1 MPGMSANPL
10 IFKRIK
16 FSDEK
21 YEIHFL
27 KWAKPVL
34 NESIENYSKRLLDF
48 IKHKNPILIGVS
60 FGGLIVQEISKLID
74 VEKVII
80 ISSIKSNR
88 ELPLYM
94 KSAKFLKLYN
104 FMFNGINYDLKQIRH
119 MESFFNKKGFSVLG
133 IDISKKIIDKNS
145 KNSFENLKFKKF
157 DIEKDILK
165 DYFNIIY
172 CRFFLHAINKIQ
184 EDKLITLIKNVK
196 KEKTLV
202 FFEFRN
208 FKDKIF
214 GNFKAKDHNKI
225 VEFEKGHFRRIIEPT
240 IFKKKFLSKTKAKII
255 YQKSSTNLS
264 IVKKDNP
271 NLTRFIFKF

>member
-104 FMFNGINYDLKQIRH
+104 YFPLKLFDDVFN
-119 MESFFNKKGFSVLG
+119 
-133 IDISKKIIDKNS
+133 ISKS
-145 KNSFENLKFKKF
+145 LK
-157 DIEKDILK
+157 
-165 DYFNIIY
+165 
-172 CRFFLHAINKIQ
+172 INKIYKKLDLIDKYLSVRDENYLKWAIREILNWRQ
-184 EDKLITLIKNVK
+184 EKPLLEVIHIHGDKDLTFPISLIKDCIIVPGATHALILTK
-196 KEKTLV
+196 YRWL
-202 FFEFRN
+202 
-208 FKDKIF
+208 
-214 GNFKAKDHNKI
+214 NK
-225 VEFEKGHFRRIIEPT
+225 
-240 IFKKKFLSKTKAKII
+240 
-255 YQKSSTNLS
+255 NLS
-264 IVKKDNP
+264 IIIEEKKV
-271 NLTRFIFKF
+271 

>member
-48 IKHKNPILIGVS
+48 IKHENPILIGVS

-104 FMFNGINYDLKQIRH
+104 YFPLKLFDDVFN
-119 MESFFNKKGFSVLG
+119 
-133 IDISKKIIDKNS
+133 ISKS
-145 KNSFENLKFKKF
+145 LK
-157 DIEKDILK
+157 
-165 DYFNIIY
+165 
-172 CRFFLHAINKIQ
+172 INKIYKKLDLIDKYLSVRDENYLKWAIREILNWKQ
-184 EDKLITLIKNVK
+184 EKPLQEVIHIHGDKDLTFPISLIKDCIIVPGATHALILTK
-196 KEKTLV
+196 YRWL
-202 FFEFRN
+202 
-208 FKDKIF
+208 
-214 GNFKAKDHNKI
+214 NKNLSL
-225 VEFEKGHFRRIIEPT
+225 IIEE
-240 IFKKKFLSKTKAKII
+240 KK
-255 YQKSSTNLS
+255 
-264 IVKKDNP
+264 V
-271 NLTRFIFKF
+271 

>member
-27 KWAKPVL
+27 KWTKPVL
-34 NESIENYSKRLLDF
+34 NESIENYSKRFLDF
-48 IKHKNPILIGVS
+48 IKHENPILIGVS

-104 FMFNGINYDLKQIRH
+104 YFPLKLFDD
-119 MESFFNKKGFSVLG
+119 FFN
-133 IDISKKIIDKNS
+133 ISKS
-145 KNSFENLKFKKF
+145 LK
-157 DIEKDILK
+157 
-165 DYFNIIY
+165 
-172 CRFFLHAINKIQ
+172 INKIYKKLDLIDKYLSVRDENYLKWAIREILNWKQ
-184 EDKLITLIKNVK
+184 EKPLQEVIHIHGDRDLTFPISLIKDCIIVPGATHALILTK
-196 KEKTLV
+196 YRWL
-202 FFEFRN
+202 
-208 FKDKIF
+208 
-214 GNFKAKDHNKI
+214 NK
-225 VEFEKGHFRRIIEPT
+225 
-240 IFKKKFLSKTKAKII
+240 
-255 YQKSSTNLS
+255 
-264 IVKKDNP
+264 
-271 NLTRFIFKF
+271 NLTLLIEEKKV

>member
-80 ISSIKSNR
+80 ISNIKSNR

-104 FMFNGINYDLKQIRH
+104 YFPLKLFDDVFN
-119 MESFFNKKGFSVLG
+119 
-133 IDISKKIIDKNS
+133 ISKS
-145 KNSFENLKFKKF
+145 LK
-157 DIEKDILK
+157 
-165 DYFNIIY
+165 
-172 CRFFLHAINKIQ
+172 INKIYKKLDLIDKYLSVRDENYLKWAIREILNWKQ
-184 EDKLITLIKNVK
+184 EKPLQEVIHIHGDRDLTFPISLIKDCIIVPGATHALILTK
-196 KEKTLV
+196 YRWL
-202 FFEFRN
+202 
-208 FKDKIF
+208 
-214 GNFKAKDHNKI
+214 NK
-225 VEFEKGHFRRIIEPT
+225 
-240 IFKKKFLSKTKAKII
+240 
-255 YQKSSTNLS
+255 
-264 IVKKDNP
+264 
-271 NLTRFIFKF
+271 NLTLLIEEKKV

>member
-27 KWAKPVL
+27 KWVKPVL

-104 FMFNGINYDLKQIRH
+104 YFPLKLFDDVFN
-119 MESFFNKKGFSVLG
+119 
-133 IDISKKIIDKNS
+133 ISKS
-145 KNSFENLKFKKF
+145 LK
-157 DIEKDILK
+157 
-165 DYFNIIY
+165 
-172 CRFFLHAINKIQ
+172 INKIYKKLDLIDKYLSVRDENYLKWAIREILNWKQ
-184 EDKLITLIKNVK
+184 EKPLQEVIHIHGDKDLTFPISLIKDCIIVPGATHALILTK
-196 KEKTLV
+196 YRWL
-202 FFEFRN
+202 
-208 FKDKIF
+208 
-214 GNFKAKDHNKI
+214 NKNLSL
-225 VEFEKGHFRRIIEPT
+225 IIEE
-240 IFKKKFLSKTKAKII
+240 KK
-255 YQKSSTNLS
+255 
-264 IVKKDNP
+264 V
-271 NLTRFIFKF
+271 

>member
-27 KWAKPVL
+27 KWTKPVL
-34 NESIENYSKRLLDF
+34 NESIENYSKRFLDF
-48 IKHKNPILIGVS
+48 IKHENPILIGVS

-104 FMFNGINYDLKQIRH
+104 YFPLKLFDDVFN
-119 MESFFNKKGFSVLG
+119 
-133 IDISKKIIDKNS
+133 ISKS
-145 KNSFENLKFKKF
+145 LK
-157 DIEKDILK
+157 
-165 DYFNIIY
+165 
-172 CRFFLHAINKIQ
+172 INKIYKKLDLIDKYLSVRDENYLKWAIREILNWKQ
-184 EDKLITLIKNVK
+184 EKPLQEVIHIHGDRDLTFPISLIKDCIIVPGATHALILTK
-196 KEKTLV
+196 YRWL
-202 FFEFRN
+202 
-208 FKDKIF
+208 
-214 GNFKAKDHNKI
+214 NKNLSL
-225 VEFEKGHFRRIIEPT
+225 IIEE
-240 IFKKKFLSKTKAKII
+240 KK
-255 YQKSSTNLS
+255 
-264 IVKKDNP
+264 V
-271 NLTRFIFKF
+271 

>member
-27 KWAKPVL
+27 KWTKPVL
-34 NESIENYSKRLLDF
+34 NESIENYSKRFLDF
-48 IKHKNPILIGVS
+48 IKHENPILIGVS

-104 FMFNGINYDLKQIRH
+104 YFPLKLFDDVFN
-119 MESFFNKKGFSVLG
+119 
-133 IDISKKIIDKNS
+133 ISKS
-145 KNSFENLKFKKF
+145 LK
-157 DIEKDILK
+157 
-165 DYFNIIY
+165 
-172 CRFFLHAINKIQ
+172 INKIYKKLDLIDKYLSVRDENYLKWAIREILNWKQ
-184 EDKLITLIKNVK
+184 EKPLQEVIDIHGDKDLTFPISLIKDCIIVPGATHALILTK
-196 KEKTLV
+196 YRWL
-202 FFEFRN
+202 
-208 FKDKIF
+208 
-214 GNFKAKDHNKI
+214 NK
-225 VEFEKGHFRRIIEPT
+225 
-240 IFKKKFLSKTKAKII
+240 
-255 YQKSSTNLS
+255 
-264 IVKKDNP
+264 
-271 NLTRFIFKF
+271 NLTLLIEGKKV

>member
-88 ELPLYM
+88 ELPIYM

-104 FMFNGINYDLKQIRH
+104 YFPLKLFDDVFN
-119 MESFFNKKGFSVLG
+119 
-133 IDISKKIIDKNS
+133 ISKS
-145 KNSFENLKFKKF
+145 LK
-157 DIEKDILK
+157 
-165 DYFNIIY
+165 
-172 CRFFLHAINKIQ
+172 INKIYKKLDLIDKYLSVRDENYLKWAIREILNWKQ
-184 EDKLITLIKNVK
+184 EKPLQEVIHIHGDKDLTFPISLIKDCIIVPGATHALILTK
-196 KEKTLV
+196 YRWL
-202 FFEFRN
+202 
-208 FKDKIF
+208 
-214 GNFKAKDHNKI
+214 NKNLSL
-225 VEFEKGHFRRIIEPT
+225 IIEE
-240 IFKKKFLSKTKAKII
+240 KK
-255 YQKSSTNLS
+255 
-264 IVKKDNP
+264 V
-271 NLTRFIFKF
+271 

>member
-27 KWAKPVL
+27 KWTKPVL
-34 NESIENYSKRLLDF
+34 NESIENYSKRFLDF
-48 IKHKNPILIGVS
+48 IKHENPILIGVS

-104 FMFNGINYDLKQIRH
+104 YFPLKLFDDVFN
-119 MESFFNKKGFSVLG
+119 
-133 IDISKKIIDKNS
+133 ISKS
-145 KNSFENLKFKKF
+145 LK
-157 DIEKDILK
+157 
-165 DYFNIIY
+165 
-172 CRFFLHAINKIQ
+172 INKIYKKLDLIDKYLSVRDENYLKWAIREILNWKQ
-184 EDKLITLIKNVK
+184 EKPLQEVIHIHGDRDLTFPISLIKDCIIVPGATHALILTK
-196 KEKTLV
+196 YRWL
-202 FFEFRN
+202 
-208 FKDKIF
+208 
-214 GNFKAKDHNKI
+214 NK
-225 VEFEKGHFRRIIEPT
+225 
-240 IFKKKFLSKTKAKII
+240 
-255 YQKSSTNLS
+255 
-264 IVKKDNP
+264 
-271 NLTRFIFKF
+271 NLTLLIEEKKVNLN

>member
-1 MPGMSANPL
+1 MRTKHIYLMPGMSANPL

-104 FMFNGINYDLKQIRH
+104 YFPLKLFDDVFN
-119 MESFFNKKGFSVLG
+119 
-133 IDISKKIIDKNS
+133 ISKS
-145 KNSFENLKFKKF
+145 LK
-157 DIEKDILK
+157 
-165 DYFNIIY
+165 
-172 CRFFLHAINKIQ
+172 INKIYKKLDLIDKYLSVRDENYLKWAIREILNWKQ
-184 EDKLITLIKNVK
+184 EKPLQEVIHIHGDKDLTFPISLIKDCIIVPGATHALILTK
-196 KEKTLV
+196 YRWL
-202 FFEFRN
+202 
-208 FKDKIF
+208 
-214 GNFKAKDHNKI
+214 NKNLSL
-225 VEFEKGHFRRIIEPT
+225 IIEE
-240 IFKKKFLSKTKAKII
+240 KK
-255 YQKSSTNLS
+255 
-264 IVKKDNP
+264 V
-271 NLTRFIFKF
+271 

>member
-104 FMFNGINYDLKQIRH
+104 YFPLKLFDDVFN
-119 MESFFNKKGFSVLG
+119 
-133 IDISKKIIDKNS
+133 ISKS
-145 KNSFENLKFKKF
+145 LK
-157 DIEKDILK
+157 
-165 DYFNIIY
+165 
-172 CRFFLHAINKIQ
+172 INKIYKKLDLIDKYLSVRDENYLKWAIREILNWKQ
-184 EDKLITLIKNVK
+184 EKPLQEVIHIHGDKDLTFPISLIKDCIIVPGATHALILTK
-196 KEKTLV
+196 YRWL
-202 FFEFRN
+202 
-208 FKDKIF
+208 
-214 GNFKAKDHNKI
+214 NK
-225 VEFEKGHFRRIIEPT
+225 
-240 IFKKKFLSKTKAKII
+240 
-255 YQKSSTNLS
+255 NLS
-264 IVKKDNP
+264 LVIEEKKV
-271 NLTRFIFKF
+271 

>member
-27 KWAKPVL
+27 KWTKPVL
-34 NESIENYSKRLLDF
+34 NESIENYSKRFLDF
-48 IKHKNPILIGVS
+48 IKHENPILIGVS

-104 FMFNGINYDLKQIRH
+104 YFPLKLFDDVFN
-119 MESFFNKKGFSVLG
+119 
-133 IDISKKIIDKNS
+133 ISKS
-145 KNSFENLKFKKF
+145 LK
-157 DIEKDILK
+157 
-165 DYFNIIY
+165 
-172 CRFFLHAINKIQ
+172 INKIYKKLDLIDKYLSVRDENYLKWAIREILNWKQ
-184 EDKLITLIKNVK
+184 EKPLQEVIHIHGDKDLTFPISLIKDCIIVPGATHALILTK
-196 KEKTLV
+196 YRWL
-202 FFEFRN
+202 
-208 FKDKIF
+208 
-214 GNFKAKDHNKI
+214 NK
-225 VEFEKGHFRRIIEPT
+225 
-240 IFKKKFLSKTKAKII
+240 
-255 YQKSSTNLS
+255 
-264 IVKKDNP
+264 
-271 NLTRFIFKF
+271 NLTLLIEEKKV

>member
-104 FMFNGINYDLKQIRH
+104 YFPLKLFDDVFN
-119 MESFFNKKGFSVLG
+119 
-133 IDISKKIIDKNS
+133 ISKS
-145 KNSFENLKFKKF
+145 LK
-157 DIEKDILK
+157 
-165 DYFNIIY
+165 
-172 CRFFLHAINKIQ
+172 INKIYKKLDLIDKYLSVRDENYLKWAIREILNWKQ
-184 EDKLITLIKNVK
+184 EKPLHEVIHIHGDKDLTFPISLIKDCIIVPGATHALILTK
-196 KEKTLV
+196 YRWL
-202 FFEFRN
+202 
-208 FKDKIF
+208 
-214 GNFKAKDHNKI
+214 NKNLSL
-225 VEFEKGHFRRIIEPT
+225 IIEE
-240 IFKKKFLSKTKAKII
+240 KK
-255 YQKSSTNLS
+255 
-264 IVKKDNP
+264 V
-271 NLTRFIFKF
+271 

>member
-34 NESIENYSKRLLDF
+34 NESIENYSKRFLDF
-48 IKHKNPILIGVS
+48 IKHENPILIGVS

-104 FMFNGINYDLKQIRH
+104 YFPLKLFDDVFN
-119 MESFFNKKGFSVLG
+119 
-133 IDISKKIIDKNS
+133 ISKS
-145 KNSFENLKFKKF
+145 LK
-157 DIEKDILK
+157 
-165 DYFNIIY
+165 
-172 CRFFLHAINKIQ
+172 INKIYKKLDLIDKYLSVRDENYLKWAIREILNWKQ
-184 EDKLITLIKNVK
+184 EKPLQEVIHIHGDRDLTFPISLIKDCIIVPGATHALILTK
-196 KEKTLV
+196 YRWL
-202 FFEFRN
+202 
-208 FKDKIF
+208 
-214 GNFKAKDHNKI
+214 NK
-225 VEFEKGHFRRIIEPT
+225 
-240 IFKKKFLSKTKAKII
+240 
-255 YQKSSTNLS
+255 
-264 IVKKDNP
+264 
-271 NLTRFIFKF
+271 NLTLLIEEKKV

>member
-27 KWAKPVL
+27 KWTKPVL
-34 NESIENYSKRLLDF
+34 NESIENYSKRFLDF
-48 IKHKNPILIGVS
+48 IKHENPILIGVS

-104 FMFNGINYDLKQIRH
+104 YFPLKLFDDVFN
-119 MESFFNKKGFSVLG
+119 
-133 IDISKKIIDKNS
+133 ISKS
-145 KNSFENLKFKKF
+145 LK
-157 DIEKDILK
+157 
-165 DYFNIIY
+165 
-172 CRFFLHAINKIQ
+172 INKIYKKLDLIDKYLSVRDENYLKWAIREILNWKQ
-184 EDKLITLIKNVK
+184 EKPLQEVIHIHGDRDLTFPISLIKDCIIVPGATHALILTK
-196 KEKTLV
+196 YRWL
-202 FFEFRN
+202 
-208 FKDKIF
+208 
-214 GNFKAKDHNKI
+214 NK
-225 VEFEKGHFRRIIEPT
+225 
-240 IFKKKFLSKTKAKII
+240 
-255 YQKSSTNLS
+255 NLS
-264 IVKKDNP
+264 LLIEEKKV
-271 NLTRFIFKF
+271 

>member
-60 FGGLIVQEISKLID
+60 FGGLIVQEISKLVD

-104 FMFNGINYDLKQIRH
+104 YFPLKLFDDVFN
-119 MESFFNKKGFSVLG
+119 
-133 IDISKKIIDKNS
+133 ISKS
-145 KNSFENLKFKKF
+145 LK
-157 DIEKDILK
+157 
-165 DYFNIIY
+165 
-172 CRFFLHAINKIQ
+172 INKIYKKLDLIDKYLSVRDENYLKWAIREILNWKQ
-184 EDKLITLIKNVK
+184 EKPLQEVIHIHGDKDLTFPISLIKDCIIVPGATHALILTK
-196 KEKTLV
+196 YRWL
-202 FFEFRN
+202 
-208 FKDKIF
+208 
-214 GNFKAKDHNKI
+214 NK
-225 VEFEKGHFRRIIEPT
+225 
-240 IFKKKFLSKTKAKII
+240 
-255 YQKSSTNLS
+255 NLS
-264 IVKKDNP
+264 IIIEEKKV
-271 NLTRFIFKF
+271 

>member
-104 FMFNGINYDLKQIRH
+104 YFPLKLFDDVFN
-119 MESFFNKKGFSVLG
+119 
-133 IDISKKIIDKNS
+133 ISKS
-145 KNSFENLKFKKF
+145 LK
-157 DIEKDILK
+157 
-165 DYFNIIY
+165 
-172 CRFFLHAINKIQ
+172 INKIYKKLDLIDKYLSVRDENYLKWAIREILNWKQ
-184 EDKLITLIKNVK
+184 EKPLLEVIHIHGDKDLTFPISLIKDCIIVPGATHALILTK
-196 KEKTLV
+196 YRWL
-202 FFEFRN
+202 
-208 FKDKIF
+208 
-214 GNFKAKDHNKI
+214 NKNLSL
-225 VEFEKGHFRRIIEPT
+225 IIEE
-240 IFKKKFLSKTKAKII
+240 KK
-255 YQKSSTNLS
+255 
-264 IVKKDNP
+264 V
-271 NLTRFIFKF
+271 

>member
-27 KWAKPVL
+27 KWTKPVL
-34 NESIENYSKRLLDF
+34 NESIENYSKRFLDF
-48 IKHKNPILIGVS
+48 IKHENPILIGVS

-104 FMFNGINYDLKQIRH
+104 YFPLKLFDDVFN
-119 MESFFNKKGFSVLG
+119 
-133 IDISKKIIDKNS
+133 ISKS
-145 KNSFENLKFKKF
+145 LK
-157 DIEKDILK
+157 
-165 DYFNIIY
+165 
-172 CRFFLHAINKIQ
+172 INKIYKKLDLIDKYLSVRDENYLKWAIREILNWKQ
-184 EDKLITLIKNVK
+184 EKPFQEVIHIHGDRDLTFPISLIKDCIIVPGATHALILTK
-196 KEKTLV
+196 YRWL
-202 FFEFRN
+202 
-208 FKDKIF
+208 
-214 GNFKAKDHNKI
+214 NK
-225 VEFEKGHFRRIIEPT
+225 
-240 IFKKKFLSKTKAKII
+240 
-255 YQKSSTNLS
+255 
-264 IVKKDNP
+264 
-271 NLTRFIFKF
+271 NLTLLIEEKKV

>member
-104 FMFNGINYDLKQIRH
+104 YFPLKLFDDVFN
-119 MESFFNKKGFSVLG
+119 
-133 IDISKKIIDKNS
+133 ISKS
-145 KNSFENLKFKKF
+145 LK
-157 DIEKDILK
+157 
-165 DYFNIIY
+165 
-172 CRFFLHAINKIQ
+172 INKIYKKLDLIDKYLSVRDENYLKWAIREILNWKQ
-184 EDKLITLIKNVK
+184 EKPLQEVIHIHGDKDLTFPISLIKDCIIVPGATHALILTK
-196 KEKTLV
+196 YRWL
-202 FFEFRN
+202 
-208 FKDKIF
+208 
-214 GNFKAKDHNKI
+214 NK
-225 VEFEKGHFRRIIEPT
+225 
-240 IFKKKFLSKTKAKII
+240 
-255 YQKSSTNLS
+255 NLS
-264 IVKKDNP
+264 LLIEEKKV
-271 NLTRFIFKF
+271 

>member
-104 FMFNGINYDLKQIRH
+104 YFPLKLFDDVFN
-119 MESFFNKKGFSVLG
+119 
-133 IDISKKIIDKNS
+133 ISKS
-145 KNSFENLKFKKF
+145 LK
-157 DIEKDILK
+157 
-165 DYFNIIY
+165 
-172 CRFFLHAINKIQ
+172 INKIYKKLDLIDKYLSVRDENYLKWAIREILNWKQ
-184 EDKLITLIKNVK
+184 EKPLQEVIHIHGDKDLTFPISLIKDCIIVPGATHALILTK
-196 KEKTLV
+196 YRWL
-202 FFEFRN
+202 
-208 FKDKIF
+208 
-214 GNFKAKDHNKI
+214 NK
-225 VEFEKGHFRRIIEPT
+225 
-240 IFKKKFLSKTKAKII
+240 
-255 YQKSSTNLS
+255 NLS
-264 IVKKDNP
+264 IIIEEKKV
-271 NLTRFIFKF
+271 

>member
-104 FMFNGINYDLKQIRH
+104 YFPLKLFDDVFN
-119 MESFFNKKGFSVLG
+119 
-133 IDISKKIIDKNS
+133 ISKS
-145 KNSFENLKFKKF
+145 LK
-157 DIEKDILK
+157 
-165 DYFNIIY
+165 
-172 CRFFLHAINKIQ
+172 INKIYKKLDLIDKYLSVRDENYLKWAIREILNWKQ
-184 EDKLITLIKNVK
+184 EKPLQEVIHIHGDRDLTFPISLIKDCIIVPGATHALILTK
-196 KEKTLV
+196 YRWL
-202 FFEFRN
+202 
-208 FKDKIF
+208 
-214 GNFKAKDHNKI
+214 NKNLSL
-225 VEFEKGHFRRIIEPT
+225 IIEE
-240 IFKKKFLSKTKAKII
+240 KK
-255 YQKSSTNLS
+255 
-264 IVKKDNP
+264 V
-271 NLTRFIFKF
+271 

>member
-21 YEIHFL
+21 YEINFL
-27 KWAKPVL
+27 KWTKPVL

-104 FMFNGINYDLKQIRH
+104 YFPLKLFDDVFN
-119 MESFFNKKGFSVLG
+119 
-133 IDISKKIIDKNS
+133 ISKS
-145 KNSFENLKFKKF
+145 LK
-157 DIEKDILK
+157 
-165 DYFNIIY
+165 
-172 CRFFLHAINKIQ
+172 INKIYKKLDLIDKYLSVRDENYLKWAIREILNWKQ
-184 EDKLITLIKNVK
+184 EKPLLEVIHIHGDKDLTFPISLIKDCIIVPGATHALILTK
-196 KEKTLV
+196 YRWL
-202 FFEFRN
+202 
-208 FKDKIF
+208 
-214 GNFKAKDHNKI
+214 NK
-225 VEFEKGHFRRIIEPT
+225 
-240 IFKKKFLSKTKAKII
+240 
-255 YQKSSTNLS
+255 NLS
-264 IVKKDNP
+264 IIIEEKKV
-271 NLTRFIFKF
+271 

>member
-104 FMFNGINYDLKQIRH
+104 YFPLKLFDDVFN
-119 MESFFNKKGFSVLG
+119 
-133 IDISKKIIDKNS
+133 ISKS
-145 KNSFENLKFKKF
+145 LK
-157 DIEKDILK
+157 
-165 DYFNIIY
+165 
-172 CRFFLHAINKIQ
+172 INKIYKKLDLIDKYLSVRDENYLKWAIREILNWKQDKPLQ
-184 EDKLITLIKNVK
+184 EVIHIHGDSDLTFPISLIKDCIIVPAATHALILTK
-196 KEKTLV
+196 YRWL
-202 FFEFRN
+202 
-208 FKDKIF
+208 
-214 GNFKAKDHNKI
+214 NK
-225 VEFEKGHFRRIIEPT
+225 
-240 IFKKKFLSKTKAKII
+240 
-255 YQKSSTNLS
+255 
-264 IVKKDNP
+264 
-271 NLTRFIFKF
+271 NLTLLIEEKKV

>member
-104 FMFNGINYDLKQIRH
+104 YFPLKLFDDVFN
-119 MESFFNKKGFSVLG
+119 
-133 IDISKKIIDKNS
+133 ISKS
-145 KNSFENLKFKKF
+145 LK
-157 DIEKDILK
+157 
-165 DYFNIIY
+165 
-172 CRFFLHAINKIQ
+172 INKIYKKLDLIDKYLSVRDENYLKWAIREILNWKQ
-184 EDKLITLIKNVK
+184 EKPLLEVIHIHGDKDLTFPFSLIKDCIIVPGATHALILTK
-196 KEKTLV
+196 YRWL
-202 FFEFRN
+202 
-208 FKDKIF
+208 
-214 GNFKAKDHNKI
+214 NKNLSL
-225 VEFEKGHFRRIIEPT
+225 IIEE
-240 IFKKKFLSKTKAKII
+240 KK
-255 YQKSSTNLS
+255 
-264 IVKKDNP
+264 V
-271 NLTRFIFKF
+271 